1 LNDKPK
7 LALDDLPADFVN
19 DPATPADH
27 DALADREWILHFHV
41 TGRDDVVA
49 SP

>member
-1 LNDKPK
+1 LDDKPK
-7 LALDDLPADFVN
+7 LAVDDLTTDFVN

-27 DALADREWILHFHV
+27 DAVTDHEWILLLYV